1 MKNNILNLAI
11 VLTVGMILAGSLMM
25 PVINDA
31 AATTDTFK
39 NEGYFYLDE
48 IDADTTRTI
57 FWDHT
62 APNQLTIDT
71 DNVVSLPTNVSV
83 TTVCSGDN
91 WMVRHSPNSLFQL
104 YITNGGVSASVN
116 DGTDL
121 TITISGGTLTAV
133 NTASTPVTKS
143 VTFTDAYCITYEDKA
158 DYVMK
163 KSDAVAY
170 MNADSPIFGEG
181 RSNIGSQI
189 GVAILVE
196 GTVEDVNITE
206 ISSYSATFGDPTIVM
221 TANSAHNDLYELQ
234 KITFTG
240 TVGTESS
247 DLTYSYFI
255 VPSTVTA
262 ERSVHFAP
270 GEIVLIETIP
280 IMVIV
285 ALLMFSVGGLY
296 LRRSD

>member
-1 MKNNILNLAI
+1 MEMKIVGVTLAAFVSLVVLAAVLVPILD
-11 VLTVGMILAGSLMM
+11 
-25 PVINDA
+25 DA
-31 AATTDTFK
+31 TATTDTFT

-116 DGTDL
+116 DGTDM

-143 VTFTDAYCITYEDKA
+143 VTFTDAYCITYDETA

-181 RSNIGSQI
+181 RSNIGSQS

-196 GTVEDVNITE
+196 GTVESVTITE
-206 ISSYSATFGDPTIVM
+206 ISAYSATFGDPTIVM

-240 TVGTESS
+240 TIGTESS

-255 VPSTVTA
+255 VPSEVTA
-262 ERSVHFAP
+262 ERSVHFTDNQNALFAVIP
-270 GEIVLIETIP
+270 VLI
-280 IMVIV
+280 IV
-285 ALLMFSVGGLY
+285 AILIGVVALVI
-296 LRRSD
+296 RSRLD